1 MDDPLRSERVSSGV
15 GGESGLAWM
24 SVVSNGSGGVAMVEI
39 WTVSSLSRVIDCSTY
54 YMKVGQF
61 FRRRKVVVT

>member
-1 MDDPLRSERVSSGV
+1 MTLSKRFLDESLLKFFKSKTRTWTRYQKVGDMDDPLRPERVSSGV

-39 WTVSSLSRVIDCSTY
+39 
-54 YMKVGQF
+54 
-61 FRRRKVVVT
+61 